1 MERSQFMSLATR
13 ERRELLRLA
22 RTSIDSSLA
31 LGAAVGPAP
40 FTALLLQPELTAHCS
55 SFVTLRRGD
64 ELRGCCGT
72 LDAPRP
78 LAEDVWRNAWAAAF
92 SDYRFP
98 PLTAAEWPQV
108 RLHVSILGPTEPI
121 EVITEDQLLALLRP
135 SVDGLI
141 LEGDTGRATFLPV
154 VWEQIPEPAQF
165 VRQLKRKAGWP
176 ASYWSPR
183 VRAYRYT
190 TESFDE
196 ENVGLKPNLQGSL

>member
-1 MERSQFMSLATR
+1 MNLATP
-13 ERRELLRLA
+13 ERRELLALA
-22 RTSIDSSLA
+22 RASIDSALA
-31 LGAAVGPAP
+31 SAASQLVP
-40 FTALLLQPELTAHCS
+40 FTAAMLSATLMVRRS
-55 SFVTLRRGD
+55 SFVTLRRGE

-108 RLHVSILGPTEPI
+108 SLHLSLLTPPELLRIVTEG
-121 EVITEDQLLALLRP
+121 QLLAQLRP

-141 LEGDTGRATFLPV
+141 LESETGRATFLPA
-154 VWEQIPEPAQF
+154 VWEQIPDPAQF
-165 VRQLKRKAGWP
+165 VRQLKMKAGWP
-176 ASYWSPR
+176 AGYWSDR

-190 TESFDE
+190 AESFDE
-196 ENVGLKPNLQGSL
+196 GSL